1 MRCDICDNETTV
13 TKEGK
18 YKYTLSG
25 LNNLYLKN
33 IKVERCKNCN
43 LDIPYIPKIIRLHG
57 TIARAIISK
66 STLLKGEEIRFLR
79 KSLLIK
85 AQDWAKFLRKDVA
98 TISRAEKTGNFLNKD
113 LDLLIRLLY
122 VRLWEE
128 KNETIFSEK
137 IVETLMI
144 VEDIEQNI
152 FIDVEKIEEFSHFE
166 NEDVLEKEFLY
177 DLEFEKPNQDV
188 IFSPLTKTKIKI
200 KKVNNLYATNT
211 TFAPASGEIFSCG
224 ISFSS

>member
-1 MRCDICDNETTV
+1 MRCDICNSETKIV
-13 TKEGK
+13 KEEK
-18 YKYTLSG
+18 YQYTLSG
-25 LNNLYLKN
+25 LNNLFLKN
-33 IKVERCKNCN
+33 IKVEVCEKCD
-43 LDIPYIPKIIRLHG
+43 LDVPYIPKIIRLHN

-66 STLLKGEEIRFLR
+66 KTLLFGEEIRFLR
-79 KSLLIK
+79 KNLRIK

-137 IVETLMI
+137 IVETLTI

-152 FIDVEKIEEFSHFE
+152 FIDVENVEEFSHFE
-166 NEDVLEKEFLY
+166 NEDVLESEYLY
-177 DLEFEKPNQDV
+177 DLEFEKPNQN
-188 IFSPLTKTKIKI
+188 PMLLTITNII
-200 KKVNNLYATNT
+200 ESNNQYANDTN
-211 TFAPASGEIFSCG
+211 FAPTS
-224 ISFSS
+224 

>member
-1 MRCDICDNETTV
+1 MRCDICNSETNV
-13 TKEGK
+13 TKEEK

-43 LDIPYIPKIIRLHG
+43 LDVPYIPKIIRLHG

-66 STLLKGEEIRFLR
+66 SALLKGEEIRFLR

-137 IVETLMI
+137 IVETLTI
-144 VEDIEQNI
+144 VEDMEQSI
-152 FIDVEKIEEFSHFE
+152 FIDVGKIEEFSHFE
-166 NEDVLEKEFLY
+166 NEDVLEKEFLD
-177 DLEFEKPNQDV
+177 DLEFERPNQKTV
-188 IFSPLTKTKIKI
+188 LLSLTKNKRVK
-200 KKVNNLYATNT
+200 NLYATHTN
-211 TFAPASGEIFSCG
+211 FASTGGEIFSC
-224 ISFSS
+224 

>member
-1 MRCDICDNETTV
+1 MRCDICNSETKLI
-13 TKEGK
+13 KEEK
-18 YKYTLSG
+18 YQYTLSG
-25 LNNLYLKN
+25 LNNLFLKN
-33 IKVERCKNCN
+33 IKVEVCEKCK
-43 LDIPYIPKIIRLHG
+43 LDVPYIPKIIRLHN

-66 STLLKGEEIRFLR
+66 KTLLLGEEIRFLR
-79 KSLLIK
+79 KNLRIK

-98 TISRAEKTGNFLNKD
+98 TLSRAEKTGNFLNKD

-137 IVETLMI
+137 IVETLTI
-144 VEDIEQNI
+144 VEDMEQSI

-166 NEDVLEKEFLY
+166 QENILEKEFLD
-177 DLEFEKPNQDV
+177 DLDFERPNQDV
-188 IFSPLTKTKIKI
+188 VLLPLTKTR
-200 KKVNNLYATNT
+200 KVNNLYATNT